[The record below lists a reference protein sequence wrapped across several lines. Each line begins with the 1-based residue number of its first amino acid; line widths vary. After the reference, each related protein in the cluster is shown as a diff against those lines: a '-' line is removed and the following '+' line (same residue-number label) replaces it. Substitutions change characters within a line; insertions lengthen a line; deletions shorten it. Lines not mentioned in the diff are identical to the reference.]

1 MRIRVLLLTAAIFVS
16 SLYADAYALG
26 RKDARQKEARY
37 LHKIQKEEVKEQ
49 YKRKV
54 FNYYPTGFMTVE
66 EYEAL
71 SEYKDPAE
79 MEKPSNKPNDSDMKY
94 VPKPVYRLVRYNDP
108 PGSPELNI
116 TKNIYKTRQYNG
128 QGLTAPD
135 FSIMVYPVVYYY
147 PNSASTA
154 SDIFVIP
161 LDEKGSSLNKV
172 LNVDFRKRI
181 QEPIVSTDKSI
192 YDDSAFRSLTPIDF
206 SADSSKL
213 LVKEKLGSSLD
224 GIWKTNAIVYD
235 FETKTSYNL
244 LELRDAIIYYWKE
257 NKNLDLDDCRWDIYP
272 LGFMKDEPHRVA
284 ALGYAYTGGKPVF
297 LGIWSVDSK
306 GEQSRLISFDIK
318 DVEISVNGYKLAQE
332 GVVKVTI
339 VQAEQ
344 KAQKKAERIDAKAV
358 KKKERAELKEIRAE
372 YKEQIKTMNEDFREE
387 QKEYAKQ
394 QKIKGTT
401 SFNDNP
407 EKYIELR
414 IKELTKE
421 IAKEEKALEKEKKR
435 LQIED

>member
-1 MRIRVLLLTAAIFVS
+1 MRAKIILLSAAVLFS
-16 SLYADAYALG
+16 SLCSASYALG

-37 LHKIQKEEVKEQ
+37 LHNIKKEEVKEQ

-54 FNYYPTGFMTVE
+54 FNYNPSGFMTVE

-71 SEYKDPAE
+71 SEYKEPSDME
-79 MEKPSNKPNDSDMKY
+79 MPLKPYSSDMKY
-94 VPKPVYRLVRYNDP
+94 IPQPVYRLVRYNDP

-116 TKNIYKTRQYNG
+116 TRNIYKARQYNG
-128 QGLTAPD
+128 QGITSPD
-135 FSIMVYPVVYYY
+135 FSVMVYPVVYYY

-154 SDIFVIP
+154 ADLFVIP

-192 YDDSAFRSLTPIDF
+192 ADDSAFRSLTPIDF
-206 SADSSKL
+206 SADSTKL

-244 LELRDAIIYYWKE
+244 VELRDAIIYYWKE
-257 NKNLDLDDCRWDIYP
+257 NKNLDLDDCRWDILP
-272 LGFMKDEPHRVA
+272 LGFLKNDPHRIA

-318 DVEISVNGYKLAQE
+318 DVELSINGYKLAQE

-339 VQAEQ
+339 VEKEQ
-344 KAQKKAERIDAKAV
+344 KAQKKADKMDAKSA
-358 KKKERAELKEIRAE
+358 KRKEKADLKQMKSE
-372 YKEQIKTMNEDFREE
+372 YKAQIKEMDEEFREE
-387 QKEYAKQ
+387 QKEYAKL

-401 SFNDNP
+401 AFNDSP
-407 EKYIELR
+407 EKYIDLR